1 MRFVMVFILL
11 LLAGLTAYLAPLAP
25 ALSKYSAVPQTP
37 QTPQAL
43 VLAGV
48 TPEYVGYHQKGPE
61 KFEGL
66 TDTILVLYFMPQEK
80 TLRVVSIPRD
90 TLVQVPGW
98 GGSKVNSANV
108 RGGPDMMRTVISG
121 LIGVP
126 IDGVVLVSL
135 GGVKDVTNALGGV
148 VVDVPQE
155 MKYQD
160 TAAQLNIDLKPG
172 VQKLDGEQA
181 EGFLRFRHD
190 RLGDIGRVQRQQ
202 QFLQAFME
210 TLRSPAGLYKLPQV
224 FGAGYQNTRIN
235 LSREAAGRWY
245 GALLS
250 RPQLEMVMLP
260 GRFANY
266 GASFWDPDEAGI
278 QDIFNARG
286 PVNPLEA
293 SITIMNVGAPAGA
306 ARRLKARLD
315 QMGYR
320 NVQVSDLRDGN
331 PSESVVITPQDA
343 VAQKLQQDTGQL
355 KAMKADAGLPG
366 VDATIKLGS
375 DWKE

>member
-1 MRFVMVFILL
+1 MRFLMVLLSL
-11 LLAGLTAYLAPLAP
+11 LLAGLAAYFSPLAP
-25 ALSKYSAVPQTP
+25 ALSRFAAVPRP
-37 QTPQAL
+37 SEAPRAL

-66 TDTILVLYFMPQEK
+66 TDTILVLYFMPREK
-80 TLRVVSIPRD
+80 MLRVVSVPRD
-90 TLVQVPGW
+90 TLVEVPGW

-108 RGGPDMMRTVISG
+108 RGGTDMMQKVIGG

-148 VVDVPQE
+148 TLNVEQE
-155 MKYQD
+155 MQYQD
-160 TAAQLNIDLKPG
+160 MAAGLNIDLKPG
-172 VQKLDGEQA
+172 MQHLDGEEA

-210 TLRSPAGLYKLPQV
+210 ALRSPSGLYNLPQV
-224 FGAGYQNTRIN
+224 FAAGYRNTRID
-235 LSREAAGRWY
+235 LTRETAAYWY
-245 GALLS
+245 GILLS
-250 RPQLEMVMLP
+250 RPTLELVMLP

-266 GASFWDPDEAGI
+266 GASFWDPDEEGI
-278 QDIFNARG
+278 EDIFSARG

-293 SITIMNVGAPAGA
+293 RIVVMNVGAPSGA
-306 ARRLKARLD
+306 ARRLKDKLEG
-315 QMGYR
+315 MGYLH
-320 NVQVSDLRDGN
+320 VEVSDLRDGN
-331 PSESVVITPQDA
+331 PNESVVISESA
-343 VAQKLQQDTGQL
+343 IAQKITQDVGSLKMVLDQTGVQG
-355 KAMKADAGLPG
+355 K
-366 VDATIKLGS
+366 DATIKLGS
-375 DWKE
+375 NWTE